1 MTITT
6 RLMGGLGNQLFQYAA
21 GRVLAKKHKTT
32 LRLDTSFLAQQ
43 NKNITNRPYELAPFT
58 LKIDRLENCEP
69 GEQDKVIEEDNLT
82 APEAFM
88 ASPPDS
94 FLIGYWQ
101 GRFYIEKIKDELLET
116 IKPTKPLS
124 KQSQQILSQIKK
136 TNAVLVHIRRGDY
149 ATLSSA
155 NRFHGLLPMDYYQRA
170 INEMLRHVKDPSFFI
185 FSDDPQWVKE
195 NLAIANHKTVYVTHN
210 QGKNS
215 WQDLIL
221 MSHCQHAI
229 IANSSFSFLAAYLL
243 QLRHAKDAKGEGK
256 EGGKANIIAPREWFR
271 ARAVDQEKWFP
282 AGWQLLSAQPR
293 SPFRTFYR
301 LLTSKIKTRIKLTI
315 KRHKTKG
322 ITT

>member
-1 MTITT
+1 MMTITT

-43 NKNITNRPYELAPFT
+43 NKNITHRSYELTPFA
-58 LKIDRLENCEP
+58 LRIDRLENCEP
-69 GEQDKVIEEDNLT
+69 GEQDKVIEEEGL
-82 APEAFM
+82 ASPEAFM
-88 ASPPDS
+88 ASPPNS

-116 IKPTKPLS
+116 IKPRKTLS
-124 KQSQQILSQIKK
+124 PTSQQILTKIKK
-136 TNAVLVHIRRGDY
+136 TNAVFVHIRRGDY
-149 ATLSSA
+149 ANLSSA
-155 NRFHGLLPMDYYQRA
+155 TRFHGLLPMDYYQRA
-170 INEMLRHVKDPSFFI
+170 INEMLHQVKDPSFFI
-185 FSDDPQWVKE
+185 FSDDPKWVKE
-195 NLAIANHKTVYVTHN
+195 NLAIANHDTVYVTHN

-243 QLRHAKDAKGEGK
+243 QLRHAK
-256 EGGKANIIAPREWFR
+256 ANIVAPREWFR
-271 ARAVDQEKWFP
+271 TRLVDQEKWFP
-282 AGWQLLSAQPR
+282 AGWQLLAAQPR
-293 SPFRTFYR
+293 SPFLVFYR
-301 LLTSKIKTRIKLTI
+301 LLTSKIKTCIKLTI
-315 KRHKTKG
+315 KRYKTKG